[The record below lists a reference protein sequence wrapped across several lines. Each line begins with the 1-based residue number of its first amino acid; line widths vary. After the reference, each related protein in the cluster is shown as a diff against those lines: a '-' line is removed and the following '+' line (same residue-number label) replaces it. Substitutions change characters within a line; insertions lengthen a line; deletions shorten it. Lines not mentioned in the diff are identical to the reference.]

1 MIGLLPSRLIVLKVA
16 VVVNGATTVVMKE
29 TPEKGT
35 VASVVTGSIVTVT
48 VTVSVAVTVSVSDP
62 VRDPESGVRS
72 PESGVR
78 SPVSGCLIATK

>member
-1 MIGLLPSRLIVLKVA
+1 
-16 VVVNGATTVVMKE
+16 MKE

-62 VRDPESGVRS
+62 VRDPASGVRS
-72 PESGVR
+72 PG
-78 SPVSGCLIATK
+78 SGCFNATK